1 MKIWYVYVDFTIEG
15 RPFYVGKGTIRRVSS
30 PRKDNRHW
38 NAIVEKYGW
47 YRETVIATKFED
59 AAFEFEFKLIAEYDT
74 FKGWGAN
81 HTAGGEGPTGAKR
94 TAEIKQRLSES
105 HRGKIPWNKGKPQ
118 SAEHRLKN
126 RESKIGKSNGPFSE
140 FTKEKMKIRAL
151 ARSPWTPDLILR
163 VKELRSQGFLLR
175 EIAEQLKCSR
185 SGVQSICQI
194 GIPCRP
200 RSERNNS
207 NEIKI

>member
-1 MKIWYVYVDFTIEG
+1 MKIWYVYVDFTTEG

-59 AAFEFEFKLIAEYDT
+59 AAFEFELKLIAEYDT

-94 TAEIKQRLSES
+94 TAETKQRLSES

-118 SAEHRLKN
+118 SEEHRLKN
-126 RESKIGKSNGPFSE
+126 SESKKGKSGRKFSFE
-140 FTKEKMKIRAL
+140 SKNKIRQKAL
-151 ARSPWTPDLILR
+151 ARSRWTQFLITEIKRLRETGLTIKEIARQLNCPVGGVQCILR
-163 VKELRSQGFLLR
+163 YG
-175 EIAEQLKCSR
+175 IPSR
-185 SGVQSICQI
+185 SHIY
-194 GIPCRP
+194 
-200 RSERNNS
+200 RNRK
-207 NEIKI
+207 NEN